1 MTWSTRS
8 AAVCA
13 VRRAPHDAQ
22 IYPDPIVTLSA
33 MLFVS
38 MTQGIKMVTS
48 GPNPDV
54 NSARVP
60 DAGNRISRKSN
71 SSFDVTGGD
80 PQ

>member
-1 MTWSTRS
+1 
-8 AAVCA
+8 
-13 VRRAPHDAQ
+13 
-22 IYPDPIVTLSA
+22 